1 MDCGFQVLDSGFP
14 VSRTFIPDFDGKLLD
29 SGIRIS
35 LYIGQNG
42 RVISDGED
50 IYILSKM

>member
-14 VSRTFIPDFDGKLLD
+14 VSRTFIPDFDSKYWILE
-29 SGIRIS
+29 SGFP
-35 LYIGQNG
+35 YIGQNG